1 MWSIRS
7 DSDPKASTLTPKSL
21 SASLSGV
28 RSTPCSSNLN
38 GRWRRQMKFKT
49 LIYILLNIAKR
60 FVLIAN
66 QCVYM
71 QPGNRKI
78 CPQWRPSFFMTRTRY
93 FIYGI
98 FGISELFGCSVSEN
112 TLRATQ
118 SSSKRAHLVVSLRY
132 VVGDKS
138 AQTLAITTQHSKNSD
153 CTCMATNLEWINL

>member
-1 MWSIRS
+1 MFLKFERAM
-7 DSDPKASTLTPKSL
+7 ASTNEIQNTSLYMLT
-21 SASLSGV
+21 
-28 RSTPCSSNLN
+28 
-38 GRWRRQMKFKT
+38 
-49 LIYILLNIAKR
+49 KR

-118 SSSKRAHLVVSLRY
+118 SSSKRVHLVVSLRY

-138 AQTLAITTQHSKNSD
+138 AQTLAISTQHPKNSD
-153 CTCMATNLEWINL
+153 CGRMATESLNSLVACCWTLHTPG